1 MKRKISPRLSPLNP
15 GMSPMSKKRIYPRMS
30 PLSPLSG
37 MSPLSLAKSSISA
50 SSAIL
55 LITVMLIFLP
65 IIFLTSCEKISV
77 NEMLDEYNTVY
88 DPDFAEKYRTKKMP
102 ELIPQN
108 TYEVD
113 YKDEIKITAM
123 KGLFNYSW
131 TLNDSNG
138 KIYNC
143 DTGMYIIYINTS
155 SLGLEKGDYTLSVSA
170 KDVSNN
176 KYTDAAVV
184 IVK

>member
-1 MKRKISPRLSPLNP
+1 MKRKIYPRLSPFNS

-30 PLSPLSG
+30 PLPLFVV
-37 MSPLSLAKSSISA
+37 LRIT
-50 SSAIL
+50 
-55 LITVMLIFLP
+55 LILIFLP

-113 YKDEIKITAM
+113 YKDEIKITAL

-131 TLNDSNG
+131 TLNDSSG

-143 DTGMYIIYINTS
+143 DTGMYVIYINTS

-170 KDVSNN
+170 KDTSNY
-176 KYTDAAVV
+176 KYTDTAVV